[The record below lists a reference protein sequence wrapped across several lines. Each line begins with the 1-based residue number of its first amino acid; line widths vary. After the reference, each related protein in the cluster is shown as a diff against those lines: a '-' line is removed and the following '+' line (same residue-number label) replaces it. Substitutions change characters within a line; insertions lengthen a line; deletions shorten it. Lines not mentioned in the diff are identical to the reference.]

1 MKVCDFCTQYRQD
14 GSCRLGRNIPKTMG
28 CREFEPSL
36 EKFCSDPKDFVSAAQ
51 LVQMAVFF
59 GMKGSELKKVS
70 VMALREER
78 GALAAAAAAPAPVSS
93 DGG

>member
-1 MKVCDFCTQYRQD
+1 
-14 GSCRLGRNIPKTMG
+14 MG

-36 EKFCSDPKDFVSAAQ
+36 ETFCADPKDFVSAAQ

-70 VMALREER
+70 LMALLAER
-78 GALAAAAAAPAPVSS
+78 AAAAAAPEPVTSE
-93 DGG
+93 